1 VHPAR
6 IIIAVLVVVVLV
18 VLIFATGW
26 SDDRAMPG
34 TSGRGTVTSQR

>member
-1 VHPAR
+1 VHPVR
-6 IIIAVLVVVVLV
+6 IVIAALVVVVLV

-34 TSGRGTVTSQR
+34 TSGRGTVTRQR